1 MARAGIQ
8 VQLNVREI
16 YEKCCP
22 KCRKKIRQLIR
33 DKISEDMVSKVI
45 GLPEERR

>member
-1 MARAGIQ
+1 MASAGIQ

-16 YEKCCP
+16 YALCCP